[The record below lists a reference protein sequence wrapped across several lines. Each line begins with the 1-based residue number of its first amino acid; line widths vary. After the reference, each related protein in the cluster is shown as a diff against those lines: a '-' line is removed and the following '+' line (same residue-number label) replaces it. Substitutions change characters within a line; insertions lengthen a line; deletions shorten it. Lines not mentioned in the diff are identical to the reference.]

1 MTATA
6 KIHMPSTER
15 SHDVPTGL
23 YINGSWVD
31 LDEKFDVIDP
41 STGEVLARVSDGEI
55 SHGKAAL
62 LAAHEAQPGW
72 AAFSPRARGDLLHDV
87 HALLLDRSDAFIDLM
102 VLESGKPRNEAA
114 GEMALTLDFFRWF
127 AEQAAHVHGSYARAS
142 RADFRIITTSQPV
155 GPSLLI
161 TPWNFPVLL
170 PARKV
175 GAALAA
181 GCTVILKPAA
191 ETPLVGA
198 LLAQVLNDAGL
209 PEGVFNLIPTKTSA
223 AMSESL
229 MQDPRLRK
237 VSFTGSSGVGS
248 VILRQAADNVMSSQ
262 MELGGNGAF
271 IVLDDADVDV
281 AVDQAMVS
289 KFRNSG
295 QACIAANRI
304 ILQSGIAEEFTEK
317 FLEATRKLVVGP
329 GHQTGVDVGPMIT
342 EKQRGTIEGMLA
354 SAVGISAE
362 VLLGGKA
369 IDGDGFF
376 FEPTVL
382 RMLDQAP
389 EFSCHEL
396 FAPVAALYTVDT
408 VDEAVEFANRSEMGL
423 AAYLFTRDLSR
434 AITVAERIETGM
446 VAVNR
451 GMMADPAAP
460 FGGVKASGIG
470 REGGHEALG
479 EFLETK
485 YIALTV

>member
-1 MTATA
+1 MPATAT
-6 KIHMPSTER
+6 IHMPGTNR

-23 YINGSWVD
+23 HIRGEWVD

-41 STGEVLARVSDGEI
+41 STGGVLAQVSDGDA
-55 SHGKAAL
+55 SHGQAAL

-72 AAFSPRARGDLLHDV
+72 AAISPRARGDLLHDV
-87 HALLLDRSDAFIDLM
+87 HALLVERSEVFVDLM
-102 VLESGKPRNEAA
+102 VLESGKPRIEAQ
-114 GEMALTLDFFRWF
+114 GEMSLTLDFFRWF
-127 AEQAAHVHGSYARAS
+127 AEQAAHIHGSYARAS
-142 RADFRIITTSQPV
+142 RADFRIITTTHPV

-181 GCTVILKPAA
+181 GCTVLLKPAA
-191 ETPLVGA
+191 ETPLTGA
-198 LLAQVLNDAGL
+198 VLAQVLSDAGV
-209 PEGVFNLIPTKTSA
+209 PEGVFNLIPTKNSA
-223 AMSESL
+223 VVSEAL
-229 MQDPRLRK
+229 MRDPRLRK

-248 VILRQAADNVMSSQ
+248 VILRQAADNIMSSQ

-271 IVLDDADVDV
+271 IVLDDADLDL
-281 AVDQAMVS
+281 AVEQAVVS
-289 KFRNSG
+289 KFRNTG

-304 ILQSGIAEEFTEK
+304 ILQSGIAEAFTK
-317 FLEATRKLVVGP
+317 QFLAATSKLVVGP
-329 GHQTGVDVGPMIT
+329 GSQTGVDVGPMIT
-342 EKQRGTIEGMLA
+342 EKQRGTIEGLLA
-354 SAVGISAE
+354 SVVGDRAE
-362 VLLGGKA
+362 ILLGGKC

-382 RMLDQAP
+382 CMLDQAP

-396 FAPVAALYTVDT
+396 FAPVAAIYTVDT

-423 AAYLFTRDLSR
+423 AAYLFTRDISR
-434 AITVAERIETGM
+434 AIAVAERIETGM

-460 FGGVKASGIG
+460 FGGVKSSGIG
-470 REGGHEALG
+470 REGGHDALD